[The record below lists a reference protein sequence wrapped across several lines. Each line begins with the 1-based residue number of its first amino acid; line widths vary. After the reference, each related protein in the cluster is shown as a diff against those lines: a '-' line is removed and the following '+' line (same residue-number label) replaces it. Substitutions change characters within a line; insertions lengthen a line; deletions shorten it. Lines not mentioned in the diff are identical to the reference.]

1 MEYKNV
7 IVSLI
12 MAVLL
17 IASFGIGYNVNDSD
31 VKTVV
36 EYKNNTI
43 EVVKEVMVEQTIN
56 YLDEAVNEFLSAV
69 EADDEVSILG
79 TYNFDEVSVKKIYD
93 AYTVSIDDDVTI
105 VEFEIKLK
113 FDDEN
118 EREINTYNVRV
129 TYEED
134 EDTIVELI

>member
-7 IVSLI
+7 IVSLFI
-12 MAVLL
+12 AVLL

-93 AYTVSIDDDVTI
+93 AYTVSVDDDVTI